1 MNQKV
6 IEVKLTVLSDI
17 DVLIF
22 GLDEERPEAYVVNLN
37 SADSQNELKK
47 VFSHLLQVLL
57 ETDIYLKYTIAP
69 GFSKGLYKEVCKE
82 YIDDLNR
89 ELSQVK
95 ANMEKEI
102 N

>member
-1 MNQKV
+1 MSQKV
-6 IEVKLTVLSDI
+6 IEVKLTVLSDV

-22 GLDEERPEAYVVNLN
+22 GLDEEQPEAYTVNLN

-47 VFSHLLQVLL
+47 VFSLLLQMLL
-57 ETDIYLKYTIAP
+57 EEDISLKYIIAP
-69 GFSKGLYKEVCKE
+69 GYSKGLYKDVW
-82 YIDDLNR
+82 NR

-95 ANMEKEI
+95 TNMEKEI

>member
-22 GLDEERPEAYVVNLN
+22 GLDEEQPEAYVVNLN

-47 VFSHLLQVLL
+47 VFSHLLQMLI

-69 GFSKGLYKEVCKE
+69 GYSKGLYKDVCKE

-89 ELSQVK
+89 ELSQVR

-102 N
+102 S

>member
-1 MNQKV
+1 V

>member
-1 MNQKV
+1 MSQKV
-6 IEVKLTVLSDI
+6 IEVKLTVLSDV

-22 GLDEERPEAYVVNLN
+22 GLDEEQPEAYVVNLN

-47 VFSHLLQVLL
+47 VFSHLLHMLL
-57 ETDIYLKYTIAP
+57 EEEIFLKYTVAP
-69 GFSKGLYKEVCKE
+69 GYSKGLYKEVCKE

-89 ELSQVK
+89 ELTQVR
-95 ANMEKEI
+95 ANMNKEI